1 MYIFFLTKGTK
12 KSSSIQVYGG
22 VRVICKFTHE
32 VNFMHLL
39 YFCEK
44 SQDTFY
50 KRHMRPGGQGT
61 KPALSFQQGTKLF
74 LLSTKSQ
81 RKEKKDIKGTPNHGH
96 TFCRE
101 EAS

>member
-1 MYIFFLTKGTK
+1 M
-12 KSSSIQVYGG
+12 
-22 VRVICKFTHE
+22 R
-32 VNFMHLL
+32 LL

-61 KPALSFQQGTKLF
+61 KPALSFQQGTELF

-101 EAS
+101 RHRDQQIHTVQGCLVTSQVPGATSSF